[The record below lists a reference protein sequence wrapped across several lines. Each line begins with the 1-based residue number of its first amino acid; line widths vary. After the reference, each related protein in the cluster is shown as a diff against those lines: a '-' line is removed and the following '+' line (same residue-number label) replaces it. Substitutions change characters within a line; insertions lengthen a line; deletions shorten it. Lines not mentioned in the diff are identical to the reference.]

1 MRYRMNPEKT
11 KLQLFVQV
19 TGEIAKLL
27 EHAPPPEE
35 RWDAQKRLKII
46 ELLSTEAYEDI
57 CRESVFKFMEKY
69 PDSLANKQR
78 MTNLELKNLAQIF
91 LQELRS
97 SGC

>member
-1 MRYRMNPEKT
+1 MNPEKT

-19 TGEIAKLL
+19 TGELAKLL

-35 RWDAQKRLKII
+35 RWDAQKRLKVVT
-46 ELLSTEAYEDI
+46 LLSTEAYGDI
-57 CRESVFKFMEKY
+57 AKEALLKFMEKY
-69 PDSLANKQR
+69 PQSLANKQR
-78 MTNLELKNLAQIF
+78 MTNMELKNLAQIF